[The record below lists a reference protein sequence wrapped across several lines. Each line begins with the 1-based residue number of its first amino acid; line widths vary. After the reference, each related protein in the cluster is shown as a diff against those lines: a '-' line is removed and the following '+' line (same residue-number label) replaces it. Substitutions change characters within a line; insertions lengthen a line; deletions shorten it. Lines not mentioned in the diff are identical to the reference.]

1 MRPIRSLSHKLMISY
16 VIVILLVSTITALI
30 HTNQWM
36 SPTAQVTLQWVMII
50 CVIFGLHY
58 YFRWLVLKPIRH
70 LIAVTKELTQTT
82 GSPVRAKRTQ
92 DDELGDL
99 VNALNDL
106 IDGIQSRKEIIIAER
121 DRSALAHQQANAY
134 AAEMRSSNRKLEL
147 EVQVRKR
154 IETKLTE
161 FQQFL
166 NSIINSMPSAIIAI
180 DQSLIV
186 TQWNVE
192 ATHLTATSS
201 SDAKGEHLVA
211 AFPYMESHIDWLQE
225 SIVTKRTKTLR
236 NVEYVKNHKTY
247 LLDIVVYPLQQSN
260 SNDAVIR
267 IDDVTEKF
275 RMEEIMIHSDKVM
288 SLGGMASG
296 MAHEI
301 NNPLSAI
308 VQNAQNIARR
318 IDPNL
323 EANQKQAKEN
333 DLDLNRMHEYLKKR
347 KVTAF
352 LNNITESGVRA
363 SKLVTNMLQF
373 SRSNDVSLSP
383 CMIIDILENAINIA
397 LTDDKLYSI
406 KGNFE
411 MNIDQDFLAPEVW
424 VSGVFTELEQ
434 VILNLIKNAS
444 HAIAERKQTLNDIDE
459 GVINIHQSIENDYCL
474 ISISDNGIGMTPN
487 TRKKVFEPFFTTKEV
502 GVGTGLGLSVC
513 YFIISTHHSG
523 QLSVESEFGLGSVFE
538 IRLPICHERPE
549 KNTELGA

>member
-1 MRPIRSLSHKLMISY
+1 MRPIKSLSHKLMISY
-16 VIVILLVSTITALI
+16 VIVIILVSTITALI
-30 HTNQWM
+30 HTGQWL
-36 SPTAQVTLQWVMII
+36 SPRTQIAMQWLLIL

-70 LIAVTKELTQTT
+70 LIDVTKELTKTT
-82 GSPVRAKRTQ
+82 GSPVRAKRAQ
-92 DDELGDL
+92 NDELGDL
-99 VNALNDL
+99 VNALNSL
-106 IDGIQSRKEIIIAER
+106 IDGIQSRKEIIISER
-121 DRSALAHQQANAY
+121 DRAALAHQQANAY

-180 DQSLIV
+180 DQSLMV
-186 TQWNVE
+186 TQWNAE
-192 ATHLTATSS
+192 ATHLTSTASN
-201 SDAKGEHLVA
+201 DAKGEHLVK
-211 AFPYMESHIDWLQE
+211 AFPYMNNHSEWLQE
-225 SIVTKRTKTLR
+225 SIITKRTKTLR
-236 NVEYVKNHKTY
+236 NVEFIKDHKTY
-247 LLDIVVYPLQQSN
+247 LLDIVVYPLQQVN

-267 IDDVTEKF
+267 IDDVTERF
-275 RMEEIMIHSDKVM
+275 RMEETMIHSDKVM

-318 IDPNL
+318 IDPEL
-323 EANQKQAKEN
+323 AANRKQAVASN
-333 DLDLNRMHEYLKKR
+333 VDLNQMYDYLTKR
-347 KVTAF
+347 KVTTF
-352 LNNITESGVRA
+352 LKNISESGIRA

-373 SRSNDVSLSP
+373 SRSNEVTLQP
-383 CMIIDILENAINIA
+383 CMIIDVLENAINIA
-397 LTDDKLYSI
+397 VTDDKLYSI
-406 KGNFE
+406 KDNFE
-411 MNIDQDFLAPEVW
+411 MNVDQDFQAPEVK

-444 HAIAERKQTLNDIDE
+444 HAISERKQTLNDIDE
-459 GVINIHQSIENDYCL
+459 GIINIHQSIVDDYCL

-502 GVGTGLGLSVC
+502 GIGTGLGLSVC
-513 YFIISTHHSG
+513 YFIIGTHHSG
-523 QLSVESEFGLGSVFE
+523 QLRVESEFGQGSLFE
-538 IRLPICHERPE
+538 IRLPIL
-549 KNTELGA
+549 KD

>member
-1 MRPIRSLSHKLMISY
+1 MRPIKSLSHKLMISY

-30 HTNQWM
+30 HTGQWL
-36 SPTAQVTLQWVMII
+36 SPSAQIAVQWLMVLG
-50 CVIFGLHY
+50 VIFGLHY
-58 YFRWLVLKPIRH
+58 YFRRLVLKPIRH
-70 LIAVTKELTQTT
+70 LIEVTKELTLTT
-82 GSPVRAKRTQ
+82 NSPVRAKRTQ
-92 DDELGDL
+92 NDELGDL
-99 VNALNDL
+99 VNALNGL
-106 IDGIQSRKEIIIAER
+106 IDGIQSRKEIIISER
-121 DRSALAHQQANAY
+121 DRSAIAHQQANAY

-186 TQWNVE
+186 TQWNAE
-192 ATHLTATSS
+192 AAHLTSTSN
-201 SDAKGEHLVA
+201 SDAKGEHLVK
-211 AFPYMESHIDWLQE
+211 AFPYMSIHLDWLQE
-225 SIVTKRTKTLR
+225 SIITKRTKTLR
-236 NVEYVKNHKTY
+236 NVEFIKDHKTY
-247 LLDIVVYPLQQSN
+247 LLDIVVYPLQQVN

-275 RMEEIMIHSDKVM
+275 RMEETMIHSDKVM

-308 VQNAQNIARR
+308 VQSAQNIARR
-318 IDPNL
+318 IDPEL
-323 EANQKQAKEN
+323 PANKKQAQ
-333 DLDLNRMHEYLKKR
+333 LSQVDLNQMYDYLKKR
-347 KVTAF
+347 KVTTF
-352 LNNITESGVRA
+352 LKNISESGIRA

-373 SRSNDVSLSP
+373 SRSNEVTLQP
-383 CMIIDILENAINIA
+383 CMIIDVLENAINIA
-397 LTDDKLYSI
+397 ITDDKLYSI

-411 MNIDQDFLAPEVW
+411 MNIDQDFQAPHVR

-444 HAIAERKQTLNDIDE
+444 HAISERKQTLNDIDE
-459 GVINIHQSIENDYCL
+459 GIINIHQSIVDDYCL
-474 ISISDNGIGMTPN
+474 ITISDNGIGMTPN

-502 GVGTGLGLSVC
+502 GIGTGLGLSVC
-513 YFIISTHHSG
+513 YFIIGTHHSG
-523 QLSVESEFGLGSVFE
+523 QLRVESEFGQGSLFE
-538 IRLPICHERPE
+538 IRLPIL
-549 KNTELGA
+549 ND